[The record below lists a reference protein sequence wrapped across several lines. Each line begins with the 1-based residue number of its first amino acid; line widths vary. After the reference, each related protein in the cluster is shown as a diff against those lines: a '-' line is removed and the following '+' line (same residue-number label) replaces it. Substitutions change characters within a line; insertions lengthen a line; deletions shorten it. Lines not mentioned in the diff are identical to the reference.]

1 VTAIKTVSRVMT
13 RSWQGDDD
21 TGWGLVSRYE
31 GVASDRRHTPDEP
44 IPPRNERPTRRE
56 KLMMAAIPALFV
68 IGLIAEALWF

>member
-1 VTAIKTVSRVMT
+1 MT
-13 RSWQGDDD
+13 RSWQGDNDD
-21 TGWGLVSRYE
+21 TGWGLVFRHE

-56 KLMMAAIPALFV
+56 KLMMAAIPALFI